1 MCLFDKLLSTS
12 KKENMYVRGGNL
24 KEKEGKG
31 KISGNKKYKQNREK
45 ARGKL
50 GPHNKA
56 KLNFL

>member
-31 KISGNKKYKQNREK
+31 KISGNKKYKQNR
-45 ARGKL
+45 
-50 GPHNKA
+50 
-56 KLNFL
+56 